1 MNGIKKLTKEQAI
14 DTLFGGQKIN
24 YIKEEIRGFD
34 TEIWDLERE
43 IRYLIEHCGNYKQR
57 IYANITSNAKK
68 KKAIEALTIRLSA
81 HASIENAKEIHPD
94 ELVAILNTIDGISS
108 EIKANI
114 DLLRRAEY
122 NNNDMAMMLSQA
134 ENHITHNQQRI
145 SNINQLL
152 AKAKQQ
158 LCMQLIKKAKQD
170 IDKFKSGI
178 GNPIIEFLTNK
189 EYKKPPSDPEDVY
202 GLPIWIIEY
211 RERVINLLRPLIAST
226 QLDSHTEHS
235 CNSFNSPFCNGLQRA
250 KQDMESIVNTISEIV
265 RYIDDDNA
273 IISNLYIDTK
283 YTNEVFIGNLF
294 ELVNCAENI
303 DDYHLGNINPEEFS
317 DHRDSGW
324 DTVRYVDY
332 DGEYEYKYSYDN
344 KIKRT
349 FDSALRLL
357 EEFLKIETIS
367 ESRQE
372 ILTFTAA
379 IGANNAPAIGANNAP
394 AIGANNAPA
403 IGANNAPAITKS
415 GKLFK
420 ICSNT
425 SPHSKGAMW
434 KMHICSFL
442 GRKKEDIR
450 T

>member
-1 MNGIKKLTKEQAI
+1 MNGIKELTKELAI
-14 DTLFGGQKIN
+14 ATLFGCQKII

-34 TEIWDLERE
+34 TEIWNLERE
-43 IRYLIEHCGNYKQR
+43 IRYLIEHCGKCKQK

-68 KKAIEALTIRLSA
+68 KKAIENLTIRLSA
-81 HASIENAKEIHPD
+81 HASIGNAKEIHPD
-94 ELVAILNTIDGISS
+94 ELLAILNTIDGISS

-114 DLLRRAEY
+114 DLIRRAEH
-122 NNNDMAMMLSQA
+122 NNNDMAMILSQA
-134 ENHITHNQQRI
+134 ENHIAHNQQRI
-145 SNINQLL
+145 YNINQLI

-158 LCMQLIKKAKQD
+158 LCMQLIKKVKQD
-170 IDKFKSGI
+170 IYEFKSGI

-189 EYKKPPSDPEDVY
+189 EYKKPPSDPEDAY

-211 RERVINLLRPLIAST
+211 RERVIKLLQPLIAST

-265 RYIDDDNA
+265 RYIDDDND
-273 IISNLYIDTK
+273 IMSNLYINTI
-283 YTNEVFIGNLF
+283 YANELFLNSLLF
-294 ELVNCAENI
+294 ELVSCTENI
-303 DDYHLGNINPEEFS
+303 DDYHLGDINSRDFS
-317 DHRDSGW
+317 DHRSSGW
-324 DTVRYVDY
+324 DTERYVDDY
-332 DGEYEYKYSYDN
+332 GEYEYRYSYADR
-344 KIKRT
+344 IKRT
-349 FDSALRLL
+349 FDSALLLL

-379 IGANNAPAIGANNAP
+379 IGANNAPV
-394 AIGANNAPA
+394 
-403 IGANNAPAITKS
+403 ITKS

-425 SPHSKGAMW
+425 SPHSKGAIW

-442 GRKKEDIR
+442 GHNKEDIR
-450 T
+450 A